1 MCSKAGGRRITKT
14 NYVTISGQCNMKGMT
29 PISFAAPDGKKG
41 RFKGSIIC
49 DVIK

>member
-1 MCSKAGGRRITKT
+1 
-14 NYVTISGQCNMKGMT
+14 MKGMT